1 MARDYDRRNNR
12 SKQKTNGL
20 KQLVWVV
27 VAFVSGYFTAAV
39 FDLNSLNRWLNSN
52 VIANSNTGSNTSNKL
67 VAKQEAPKPKFE
79 FYTLLAKDPNKVAS
93 LPKPAV
99 VAEQRPLT
107 PTPIVAQAPVT
118 QAPVAVAPQPA
129 LTTQARQQAKAPVVA
144 AATPATPV
152 KPIAQVDLRQAK
164 ETFLIQIASF
174 RNRQDAEKLKASLI
188 LKGFDVNVA
197 MATQN
202 QANWYRV
209 IVGPFASRNDAMKT
223 QNILARNERIQGMIR
238 KVG

>member
-1 MARDYDRRNNR
+1 M
-12 SKQKTNGL
+12 
-20 KQLVWVV
+20 
-27 VAFVSGYFTAAV
+27 
-39 FDLNSLNRWLNSN
+39 
-52 VIANSNTGSNTSNKL
+52 
-67 VAKQEAPKPKFE
+67 
-79 FYTLLAKDPNKVAS
+79 
-93 LPKPAV
+93 
-99 VAEQRPLT
+99 
-107 PTPIVAQAPVT
+107 
-118 QAPVAVAPQPA
+118 
-129 LTTQARQQAKAPVVA
+129 
-144 AATPATPV
+144 
-152 KPIAQVDLRQAK
+152 AQVDLRQAK